1 MMGLS
6 HHPDDDMLMR
16 YGAATSSEGVSI
28 VLGVHLAVCAECRL
42 RVDAFETLGGA
53 VLETLE
59 PVKMV
64 PDAFA
69 KVLQRIDA
77 EPARPRSAAIA
88 STDEIAPGLAVPEA
102 MRGLAIGPWRF
113 LAPGLKISRVTSSD
127 REMNL
132 FMLRAQAGMSLFE
145 HGHTGDEYICVLK
158 GAFTDQD
165 GLHRPGDMAI
175 ADAGIA
181 HQPRVE
187 KDGECICLVALEGTL
202 KLNSLMGRVLQPVFG
217 L

>member
-1 MMGLS
+1 MTIS
-6 HHPDDDMLMR
+6 HHPNDDMLMR
-16 YGAATSSEGVSI
+16 YAAATLGEGPSI
-28 VLGVHLAVCAECRL
+28 VIGVHLTICTECRV

-69 KVLQRIDA
+69 EVLRRIDS
-77 EPARPRSAAIA
+77 EPARPRIAAVASA
-88 STDEIAPGLAVPEA
+88 DEIAPGLAAPEA

-113 LAPGLKISRVTSSD
+113 LAPGLKISRVTSAD
-127 REMNL
+127 RDMNL
-132 FMLRAQAGMSLFE
+132 FMLRAQACMSLFE

-158 GAFTDQD
+158 GAFTDQE

-181 HQPRVE
+181 HQPHVE
-187 KDGECICLVALEGTL
+187 KDGECICLVALDGKL